1 MKQATLSV
9 RPDGIVEAYSE
20 EVAFTFDQHKILTIE
35 VCILFVYYRIAR
47 NVGGVKFWCPQKNT
61 LAEKTLA
68 NHTLLS
74 TQGKILANFTIEML
88 IFMRMTL

>member
-35 VCILFVYYRIAR
+35 VCTVFVYYRIVR
-47 NVGGVKFWCPQKNT
+47 NVSGVKFWCPQKNT
-61 LAEKTLA
+61 LAEKLWRI
-68 NHTLLS
+68 
-74 TQGKILANFTIEML
+74 ILYYQHKVKYWQNS
-88 IFMRMTL
+88 RSRC